1 MNKGKRLCVLVLIL
15 ACFCAQASDA
25 GRLQQALRPWH
36 PLAVTRHHDTV
47 TVILNEDRVT
57 PARYEEVIGN
67 GVCAGIWRGRAPSR
81 YLASVSQ
88 VQVLNRYQTRGYV
101 LVEPAV
107 LCNRM
112 RQATGQRARLML
124 QSHTLLY

>member
-1 MNKGKRLCVLVLIL
+1 MALIL

-25 GRLQQALRPWH
+25 GWLQQALRPWH
-36 PLAVTRHHDTV
+36 PLAVTRRHDTV

-67 GVCAGIWRGRAPSR
+67 GVCASIWRRRAPSR

-88 VQVLNRYQTRGYV
+88 VQVLNRFHTRGYV
-101 LVEPAV
+101 LVEPAA

-124 QSHTLLY
+124 QSYTLLY